1 MRQVAI
7 IGAGP
12 AGLAAAEV
20 LSARGL
26 DVTIYERMRTPG
38 RKLLI
43 AGRGGLNLTHSE
55 PLPLFLDRYG
65 DRRDWLAAAIEGF
78 APDDLRA
85 WTESLGQPLFTGSS
99 GRVFPRAMKASG
111 LLRAWLGRLEAQGV
125 VLRTGARWTGWGEQ
139 GALRLEDGTEVAA
152 DAVLLAL
159 GGASWARLGSDG
171 SWAPLLASR
180 GVAVARFRSANC
192 GLLVQWSEIFAARHA
207 GQPLKHVG
215 LRCGPAQAEGDLML
229 TARGIEGGAVYA
241 LSAPLRDAIERDGS
255 VRLLVDLRP
264 DQTLDDLAA
273 RLARVR
279 SRESLSNSL
288 RRALNLPP
296 QAIGLLREAALDGPI
311 PRDPAALAALLKA
324 VPLRLVG
331 TDALD
336 RAISTAGGVRREA
349 MDEHFML
356 RALPGWFACGE
367 MLDWEAP
374 TGGYLLQAGIATGRA
389 AAEGVLHWLQ
399 ATLRATPADL

>member
-85 WTESLGQPLFTGSS
+85 WAESLGQPLFTGSS

-125 VLRTGARWTGWGEQ
+125 VLLTGGRHRGRGGRRAAGARGCE
-139 GALRLEDGTEVAA
+139 
-152 DAVLLAL
+152 L
-159 GGASWARLGSDG
+159 G
-171 SWAPLLASR
+171 
-180 GVAVARFRSANC
+180 
-192 GLLVQWSEIFAARHA
+192 
-207 GQPLKHVG
+207 
-215 LRCGPAQAEGDLML
+215 
-229 TARGIEGGAVYA
+229 
-241 LSAPLRDAIERDGS
+241 
-255 VRLLVDLRP
+255 
-264 DQTLDDLAA
+264 
-273 RLARVR
+273 
-279 SRESLSNSL
+279 
-288 RRALNLPP
+288 
-296 QAIGLLREAALDGPI
+296 
-311 PRDPAALAALLKA
+311 
-324 VPLRLVG
+324 
-331 TDALD
+331 
-336 RAISTAGGVRREA
+336 TAG
-349 MDEHFML
+349 L
-356 RALPGWFACGE
+356 GWQLGA
-367 MLDWEAP
+367 A
-374 TGGYLLQAGIATGRA
+374 AGIARRGRGA
-389 AAEGVLHWLQ
+389 VQ
-399 ATLRATPADL
+399 AGQLRPAGAVV